1 MTGQLDTLMDS
12 TVYDSH
18 DDKIGKVKNIY
29 VNNETGSPT
38 WVAVST
44 GLFRHDSL
52 VPLVGAQHN
61 PQADALRVSV
71 DKEMVKS
78 APAVEQDGH
87 ISSQGEAELFR
98 HYHVDPNHAGWDA
111 YGRAVR
117 GTGDGTG
124 RQAQPGTNAPVDDR
138 GMVRSEERLNV
149 DTQREAVG
157 TARLRKYVVTEDQT
171 VTVPTS
177 HEEVRV
183 EREPVTSADARPDLG
198 EQEQEVTLHRDRVTV
213 DKETVPVE
221 RVRLAVDDVEEQ
233 QTVADTVRK
242 ERIETEGTDPQR
254 RDDRRYPGER

>member
-1 MTGQLDTLMDS
+1 MTGRLDTLMDS

-29 VNNETGSPT
+29 VNNDTGSPT
-38 WVAVST
+38 WASVST
-44 GLFRHDSL
+44 AMFHHDSL
-52 VPLVGAQHN
+52 VPLAGAQQSAN
-61 PQADALRVSV
+61 ADSIRVSV

-78 APAVEQDGH
+78 APEVEKDGRITQDGEQQLLSYYH
-87 ISSQGEAELFR
+87 I
-98 HYHVDPNHAGWDA
+98 DPNHSGWDA

-117 GTGDGTG
+117 NPDTEDLARSGTPATAGDE
-124 RQAQPGTNAPVDDR
+124 

-149 DTQREAVG
+149 DTQREATG

-183 EREPVTSADARPDLG
+183 EREPITGTAGAAPSQMG
-198 EQEQEVTLHRDRVTV
+198 EQEQEVTLHSDRVTV

-233 QTVADTVRK
+233 ETVADTVRK
-242 ERIETEGTDPQR
+242 ERIDTEGADTPSG
-254 RDDRRYPGER
+254 DDRRYRDDR